1 MNKDEIR
8 LFVYKQRELI
18 PYKREEL
25 IIECL
30 EKAEWLLTQELD
42 IDQMY
47 AQMDYGTMGNRQRV
61 IYSNAIEKIK
71 ETVKELKR

>member
-1 MNKDEIR
+1 MNKDDIR
-8 LFVYKQRELI
+8 LFVYKHRKLL
-18 PYKREEL
+18 PYKRKEL

-30 EKAEWLLTQELD
+30 EKAELLLTQELD

-47 AQMDYGTMGNRQRV
+47 AQMDGRTMERSQAA

-71 ETVKELKR
+71 ETVKELRR